1 MDRVVR
7 LPVGEE
13 PVVVEV
19 SAATVDISVVLP
31 TYNEQDNVGPLCQE
45 IETVLEQY
53 GRSYEIVFVDDG
65 SRDETV
71 VRLRALAERNPRI
84 RIVVFRRNFGQTA
97 AMAAGLEFARGEAII
112 TMDAD
117 GQNDPHDIPA
127 LVERMESGYDLVC
140 GWRHERKD
148 GFWLRRLPSVIA
160 NRLISATTEVGLHD
174 YGCTLKCFRRGVAK
188 NITLY
193 GEMHRFIPAIAS
205 WMGVNIAEQKVNHRE
220 RTAGQSKY
228 GISRTFRV
236 VLDLITVKFLL
247 SYSSRPLQ
255 LFGGIGMICAGLG
268 FLMSTIMIIQR
279 VFFEVALS
287 DRPLFLLAVLL
298 IFMGLQ
304 FITVGLL
311 AEVQMRTY
319 HETQRKPTY
328 TVREI
333 VN

>member
-65 SRDETV
+65 SSDETV

-255 LFGGIGMICAGLG
+255 LFGGIGMICAGIG

-279 VFFEVALS
+279 LFFEVALS

-298 IFMGLQ
+298 VFMGLQ

>member
-1 MDRVVR
+1 MR

-19 SAATVDISVVLP
+19 SAATVDVSVVLP
-31 TYNEQDNVGPLCQE
+31 TYNEQDNVDVLCSE
-45 IETVLEQY
+45 IETVLNEY
-53 GRSYEIVFVDDG
+53 GRSYEIIFVDDG
-65 SRDETV
+65 SKDETV
-71 VRLRALAERNPRI
+71 PRLRALAEQNPSI

-97 AMAAGLEFARGEAII
+97 AMAAGLEFARGEAIV

-117 GQNDPHDIPA
+117 GQNDPRDIPA
-127 LVERMESGYDLVC
+127 LVEKLESGFDLVC
-140 GWRHERKD
+140 GWRYERKD

-160 NRLISATTEVGLHD
+160 NRLISATTDVDLHD

-205 WMGVNIAEQKVNHRE
+205 WMGVAIVEQKVNHRE
-220 RTAGQSKY
+220 RFAGESKY

-255 LFGGIGMICAGLG
+255 LFGGIGMVCAGLG
-268 FLMSTIMIIQR
+268 FLMSTIMVIQR
-279 VFFEVALS
+279 LFFDVPLS

-298 IFMGLQ
+298 VFMGLQ

-333 VN
+333 IN